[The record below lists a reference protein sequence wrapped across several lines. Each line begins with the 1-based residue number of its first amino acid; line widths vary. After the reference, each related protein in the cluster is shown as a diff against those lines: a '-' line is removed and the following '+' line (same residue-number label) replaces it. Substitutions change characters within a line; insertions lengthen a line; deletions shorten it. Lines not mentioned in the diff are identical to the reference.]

1 MLKTNAKEDATNGFR
16 DQVSSKVIETGSNEC
31 HVIKVEN
38 ASDDSESSDPVTFLL
53 IGNKLKL
60 VRVNTDFDVETIA
73 DLVDPN
79 VKDLSF
85 DSIQVSIFESV
96 SLKRM

>member
-1 MLKTNAKEDATNGFR
+1 M
-16 DQVSSKVIETGSNEC
+16 IETGANEC

-38 ASDDSESSDPVTFLL
+38 ASDESESSDPITFLL

-60 VRVNTDFDVETIA
+60 VHANTDIDVETIA

-79 VKDLSF
+79 QTNLSF
-85 DSIQVSIFESV
+85 DSIQVSIFENV
-96 SLKRM
+96 SL